1 MFRSNRNRMLVV
13 GSLVLLLVSAA
24 VSRPRKTQRVR
35 SGSWGGQHISIDV
48 GEKSAT
54 IEYDCANGAIE
65 GPLTIDSKG
74 HFSWRGTFNREH
86 PGPIREDETGNT
98 RAAIYSGSIKGDTM
112 YLTVRLADSK
122 EEVATFTLT
131 RGRSGRVFKCK

>member
-24 VSRPRKTQRVR
+24 VARPRKTQRLR
-35 SGSWGGQHISIDV
+35 AETWGGQHIHIDV

-54 IEYDCANGAIE
+54 IDYDCANGAIE

-74 HFSWRGTFNREH
+74 RFSWRGTFSREH
-86 PGPIREDETGNT
+86 PGPIRVDEKPNS
-98 RAAIYSGSIKGDTM
+98 RAAIYSGSINGDTM
-112 YLTVRLADSK
+112 YLTVRLVDSK
-122 EEVATFTLT
+122 EEMATFTLT
-131 RGRSGRVFKCK
+131 RGRPGRVFKCK